1 MCCIRAVAPIRR
13 TPSPTRDARSGNRL
27 CAPTPQPPGSRLSP
41 DSAANGRAPDPE
53 KDQACPILGPE
64 SPPAFGVGISI
75 LPIELS

>member
-13 TPSPTRDARSGNRL
+13 TPSPTRDARS
-27 CAPTPQPPGSRLSP
+27 GSRLSP